1 MSEDTNTAS
10 KISLEAHFF
19 SWNVPKTVLE
29 TKLQRKG
36 NGITLMK
43 IGSNSQL

>member
-19 SWNVPKTVLE
+19 HEMSRKLYWKLNYREKE
-29 TKLQRKG
+29 TELP
-36 NGITLMK
+36 L
-43 IGSNSQL
+43 